1 MFTRI
6 NFLVFFT
13 LLFQSSYASSSVN
26 PSAIVTENLNIY
38 KTQATGGG
46 YNSPDSIEMQ
56 LLPNVLL
63 RTEDKKIVQCVIMNK
78 TEEILY
84 FGDPVTI
91 ERFVNGRWQNVP
103 LLENLG
109 WPDYLGVVRPKSKNS
124 QPYGIPFILD
134 DEFKKAG
141 RYRLCKEL
149 WFKSKPEQKIL
160 VTAEFTIK

>member
-1 MFTRI
+1 M
-6 NFLVFFT
+6 VFFT

-103 LLENLG
+103 LREILG

-124 QPYGIPFILD
+124 RPSYDIKFILA

-141 RYRLCKEL
+141 RYRLCKEF
-149 WFKSKPEQKIL
+149 WFKGKPEQKIL

>member
-1 MFTRI
+1 M
-6 NFLVFFT
+6 VFFT

-78 TEEILY
+78 TEEI
-84 FGDPVTI
+84 FHFANQFII
-91 ERFVNGRWQNVP
+91 ERLVNGRWQIVP
-103 LLENLG
+103 LRENLG
-109 WPDYLGVVRPKSKNS
+109 WEDSLGILRPKSKNS
-124 QPYGIPFILD
+124 RPYAIPSILA

-141 RYRLCKEL
+141 RYRLCKEF